1 VILDLV
7 GRAGRVGKASMA
19 VDWSDEIAIANLAD
33 EPALSDELSAVI
45 ENVETLGDPPHVVLD
60 FHEVSYI
67 NSSNIAQLLKARKV
81 LDAKQR
87 QLVLCSMNDD
97 VFSVMVV
104 SGLEKLFRFA
114 PDTLT
119 AIASVQIEDPSA

>member
-1 VILDLV
+1 
-7 GRAGRVGKASMA
+7 MA

-33 EPALSDELSAVI
+33 EPALSDELTGMI
-45 ENVETLGDPPHVVLD
+45 EKVESLDDPPHVVLD
-60 FHEVSYI
+60 FNEVSYI

-81 LDAKQR
+81 LEAKHR
-87 QLVLCSMNDD
+87 QLVLCSMSDD

-114 PDTLT
+114 PDMLT